1 MRIKFIS
8 CVIRCRIVSHSLH
21 SLSAFALFMTV
32 GSFTHGIQYS
42 FIPLF
47 HFLLAASFNK
57 FHSGFKHLFFAS
69 VILVLFK
76 YLQQEINLMKQPQF
90 SQHFNNQLLEQPTC
104 GNKLNAAGIKPNLIN
119 QNQISQVHNKITN

>member
-1 MRIKFIS
+1 MIGLIDSVPVWRENWIQINLQQSTIKPALIKTWRNEASINSQFQFNLLKRQIKWNGINWAGWNIQL
-8 CVIRCRIVSHSLH
+8 VILRIVSHSLH

-57 FHSGFKHLFFAS
+57 FHSGFKHLFFVNS
-69 VILVLFK
+69 K
-76 YLQQEINLMKQPQF
+76 NCE
-90 SQHFNNQLLEQPTC
+90 
-104 GNKLNAAGIKPNLIN
+104 
-119 QNQISQVHNKITN
+119 